1 MADLVSDLL
10 DIGRI
15 AAGLDAAREPM
26 DLIPVI
32 GEALRMVRPR
42 AETKSIELHATVP
55 EEATISA
62 VPSRV
67 RQVLINLIDN
77 GVKYTPAG
85 GRVTVAATFSTDG
98 DEAESVRIEVTDTGM
113 GIPAREL
120 RTCSTS
126 SIASGPRRR
135 ARSPAPASDSPSP
148 RVPLVPR

>member
-1 MADLVSDLL
+1 MADLVSALH

-15 AAGLDAAREPM
+15 KAGLDAAREPM

-42 AETKSIELHATVP
+42 AETKTIELHAELP
-55 EEATISA
+55 GEATISA

-85 GRVTVAATFSTDG
+85 VPAA
-98 DEAESVRIEVTDTGM
+98 A
-113 GIPAREL
+113 AR
-120 RTCSTS
+120 
-126 SIASGPRRR
+126 A
-135 ARSPAPASDSPSP
+135 PAPP
-148 RVPLVPR
+148 RVSAAGVT